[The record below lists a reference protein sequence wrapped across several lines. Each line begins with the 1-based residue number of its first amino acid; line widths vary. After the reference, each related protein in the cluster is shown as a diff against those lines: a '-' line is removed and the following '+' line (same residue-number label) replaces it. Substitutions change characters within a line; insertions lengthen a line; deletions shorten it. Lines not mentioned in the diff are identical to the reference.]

1 MFNHLRS
8 LSGKLHMYSLSY
20 NNFII
25 VSNFNIEMEEQ
36 QIRMFFD
43 NYGLKNAITQSTC

>member
-1 MFNHLRS
+1 
-8 LSGKLHMYSLSY
+8 MYSSSY

-25 VSNFNIEMEEQ
+25 VGNFNIEMGEQ

-43 NYGLKNAITQSTC
+43 NYGLKNAIRQSTC